1 MASSST
7 TEVKFLTVTR
17 RRCNNGWVYCVQ
29 DRDQGHCS
37 ILCNLKTI
45 QELIT
50 VVETGT
56 YPASLD
62 GLDRNEAQGVNGC
75 PHLSIYIEPFSVMN
89 DDDDDDDEFACI
101 SPRTR
106 PIVSLRGSVGE
117 TVPGPMLVAVKRDYL
132 LSGNWLIF
140 ARTRMVF
147 YSARAEHDLLK
158 YFFSSLDP
166 KAANIWRDRFA
177 PEYKSFSCEFIM
189 VRKLSL

>member
-1 MASSST
+1 MASSCT
-7 TEVKFLTVTR
+7 KEVKYLTVTQ

-37 ILCNLKTI
+37 DPRIMKTI

-62 GLDRNEAQGVNGC
+62 GLDRNEAQGINGC
-75 PHLSIYIEPFSVMN
+75 PHMSIYIEPFSVMN
-89 DDDDDDDEFACI
+89 DDDDDDKFAYI

-117 TVPGPMLVAVKRDYL
+117 TVPGPMQVVVKRDYL

-140 ARTRMVF
+140 ARTRIVF
-147 YSARAEHDLLK
+147 YSAHAEHDLLE

-166 KAANIWRDRFA
+166 KAANIWRDKFA
-177 PEYKSFSCEFIM
+177 PEYKSFNCEFIL